1 MADIDWG
8 AQRFLIVDHDLEF
21 LAWADRVLR
30 GMKSGQT
37 RSTMVASG
45 VMAAMTDMSP
55 TAVLV
60 DLQLDGN
67 AIDLIR
73 QVRDPDVSPN
83 SMVPIVITTST
94 VDADQLRMACRVGI
108 ESIIRKPIT
117 EDSFIKRVRAAVRTP
132 RRFIAAPDYF
142 GPDRRREDLPFEG
155 RDRRASKAVVTG
167 ARMEGEGTA
176 RERAMSDD
184 EVAAA
189 RVRLASRNRD
199 DVTPEEKER
208 RDKTEKAL
216 LDAIDAHDEWVK
228 SETRAGKRATLDRMD
243 LYGVNLSNANLR
255 KASLAGAI
263 LVDAKCRRT
272 DFEDADLQQADL
284 SFSDCSQ
291 ANFSLAK
298 LRRANI
304 SQAMLDKANF
314 RNADLSGA
322 SLKKSTLK
330 NANVEGANMN
340 ATDLR
345 GADIRTTRGMTE
357 AQLNKAIVSKTT
369 LLPPNLTY
377 VTETKDD

>member
-1 MADIDWG
+1 
-8 AQRFLIVDHDLEF
+8 
-21 LAWADRVLR
+21 
-30 GMKSGQT
+30 
-37 RSTMVASG
+37 
-45 VMAAMTDMSP
+45 
-55 TAVLV
+55 
-60 DLQLDGN
+60 
-67 AIDLIR
+67 
-73 QVRDPDVSPN
+73 
-83 SMVPIVITTST
+83 
-94 VDADQLRMACRVGI
+94 
-108 ESIIRKPIT
+108 
-117 EDSFIKRVRAAVRTP
+117 
-132 RRFIAAPDYF
+132 
-142 GPDRRREDLPFEG
+142 
-155 RDRRASKAVVTG
+155 
-167 ARMEGEGTA
+167 
-176 RERAMSDD
+176 MSDD
-184 EVAAA
+184 GVAAA
-189 RVRLASRNRD
+189 RRVRLASRNRD
-199 DVTPEEKER
+199 DVTPEKKER
-208 RDKTEKAL
+208 RDKTKKVL
-216 LDAIDAHDEWVK
+216 LEAIDANNEWVK
-228 SETRAGKRATLDRMD
+228 SESRAGKRAALDRMD

-291 ANFSLAK
+291 ANFTLAK

-357 AQLNKAIVSKTT
+357 AQLNKAIVSKKT